1 MLNLKD
7 LYEEK
12 IEKIDYIERK
22 KRIVSPKTI
31 LFGSINSGKSY
42 LLLDYLS
49 KFQKES
55 VLYVDWSD
63 LRVKKDELFAKLDE
77 ILLKNKEIK
86 AIGIDNF
93 NDLNLEELVKFV
105 EKKNSYSIIISTRQK
120 ELVIDGFE
128 RLAIYP
134 LDFEEFMLFDKKRS
148 DTQAIL
154 AAFLR
159 HGNGAKNPFIQVA
172 KIAEFEQ
179 LVFRANLTYN
189 ELLVLQNSLQYVDE
203 IFSVNRVYLELKES
217 NKISKDSVYG
227 AIAKF
232 ENELLLNLIANYED
246 KRAMKKLY
254 FSHFGLRDSFD
265 FKKDFHKKFANALFC
280 ELLNLDEEI
289 CYTKELDFYLP
300 KRGLAILLAP
310 FSANEFVFLKFK
322 KLTPKLKELKISKLN
337 VISMANSDIL
347 DYEGLRCE
355 IVPFYQFVLGL

>member
-1 MLNLKD
+1 M
-7 LYEEK
+7 
-12 IEKIDYIERK
+12 
-22 KRIVSPKTI
+22 
-31 LFGSINSGKSY
+31 
-42 LLLDYLS
+42 
-49 KFQKES
+49 
-55 VLYVDWSD
+55 
-63 LRVKKDELFAKLDE
+63 
-77 ILLKNKEIK
+77 
-86 AIGIDNF
+86 
-93 NDLNLEELVKFV
+93 EELGKFV

-120 ELVIDGFE
+120 ELVIDDFE

-179 LVFRANLTYN
+179 LLLRANLTYN
-189 ELLVLQNSLQYVDE
+189 ELLVLRNSLQYVDE
-203 IFSVNRVYLELKES
+203 IFSVNRVYLELKEN

-232 ENELLLNLIANYED
+232 ENELLLNLIPNYED

-280 ELLNLDEEI
+280 ELLNLDEAI
-289 CYTKELDFYLP
+289 YYTKELDFYLP

-347 DYEGLRCE
+347 DYEGLRCT